1 MLLCIAIIAAVCFVV
16 TICNCLFWP
25 QVKPTN
31 ERFSQLVTV
40 LIPARNEEE
49 NLPLC
54 LETVIAQGSVLAE
67 ILVYD
72 DHSTDN
78 TSRLLKTYAAQ
89 YPLIKQVPPNALP
102 SGWCGKN
109 FACFQLA
116 RKAKG
121 KWLLF
126 LDADARLTPNAIN
139 RMLVEVQARQVSFLS
154 CWPKF
159 QMESAA
165 ERILMPLLNFV
176 VYSIF
181 PTPLL
186 FLKRPKF
193 AFNANLG
200 LAHGACMFFE
210 RSSYEEFGGHER
222 VKDQIFEDTRI
233 AQLWRASGRKGI
245 CLDGQDIV
253 SLRMYSSVAEIWAGF
268 QKNFF
273 PAFQHDLS
281 FWIFLLLHSLIF
293 TLPFILGVFISS
305 PLIYLAIDC
314 VLLSRLCLAIRFKHP
329 LFSVLFHPVGELL
342 LVVLGLTSWWR
353 CKLGKGVAWKGR
365 EYLKTH

>member
-1 MLLCIAIIAAVCFVV
+1 MLLCIAIIAAVCLVI

-25 QVKPTN
+25 QVKPTA
-31 ERFSQLVTV
+31 ERVFQSVTV
-40 LIPARNEEE
+40 LIPARDEEQ

-54 LETVIAQGSVLAE
+54 LDTVLAQGAVVAE

-78 TSRLLKTYAAQ
+78 TSQLLKTYAAQ
-89 YPLIKQVPPNALP
+89 YPLIRQVPANALLP
-102 SGWCGKN
+102 GWCGKN

-116 RKAKG
+116 REAKG

-126 LDADARLTPNAIN
+126 LDADARLTSNAIN
-139 RMLVEVQARQVSFLS
+139 RMLAEVQVRQVSFLS

-159 QMESAA
+159 QMESST
-165 ERILMPLLNFV
+165 ERMLMPLLNFV

-186 FLKRPKF
+186 LLNRPEF
-193 AFNANLG
+193 AFNPRLG

-210 RSSYEEFGGHER
+210 RSSYEDFGGHEK

-233 AQLWRASGRKGI
+233 SQLWRASGRKSI
-245 CLDGQDIV
+245 CLDGQEIV
-253 SLRMYSSVAEIWAGF
+253 SLRMYSSFAEIWAGF

-273 PAFQHDLS
+273 PAFQREYN
-281 FWIFLLLHSLIF
+281 FWIFLLLHTLIF
-293 TLPFILGVFISS
+293 TLPFILEVFISS
-305 PLIYLAIDC
+305 SFIYLAIGC
-314 VLLSRLCLAIRFKHP
+314 VLLSRLFLAIRFKHP
-329 LFSVLFHPVGELL
+329 LLSVFLHPVSELL

-365 EYLKTH
+365 EYLKPR